1 MRRYNKF
8 QKNKNYFSRNRKQ
21 EQQKATDAS
30 LHQRLNLPSYL
41 IILSLDSY
49 HSATLPKPPRSSVA
63 VIPKALK
70 MRL

>member
-8 QKNKNYFSRNRKQ
+8 QKNENYFSRNRNQ

-30 LHQRLNLPSYL
+30 LHL